1 MSFPRNFLTA
11 AAATAIL
18 TLVSAPAKAFTLGTD
33 SIIKFDKATTLD
45 FGFVESHGDYKSVFG
60 VQELNKDGSLGTFYS
75 VFSETKIAD
84 PGSGTNNDFLGT
96 CGTATSA
103 VANCSAKFDFEV
115 GKEYTFALQSK
126 GWDSPVTVYLATSM
140 NIAKSYPYTPTFK
153 YGEQVKV
160 DTLSTDSWKLS
171 WEDKPYDFA
180 SLPSTDGRKKLIDYN
195 DFIVTVSARDT
206 TSVPEPASISGLG
219 LIAGALAMFRRRQAV

>member
-1 MSFPRNFLTA
+1 MSFPRNFITA

-33 SIIKFDKATTLD
+33 SILKFDKATTLD
-45 FGFVESHGDYKSVFG
+45 FGFVASHGDYKSVFG
-60 VQELNKDGSLGTFYS
+60 VQELNKDGSVGIFHSL
-75 VFSETKIAD
+75 FSETQIAD
-84 PGSGTNNDFLGT
+84 PGSGINNDFLGT

-103 VANCSAKFDFEV
+103 VANCSAKFDFQV
-115 GKEYTFALQSK
+115 GKDYTFALQSK
-126 GWDSPVTVYLATSM
+126 GWDTPVPVYLATSM
-140 NIAKSYPYTPTFK
+140 NIGRSYPYTPAFK

-160 DTLSTDSWKLS
+160 DSLPINTWQLR

-180 SLPSTDGRKKLIDYN
+180 SLPNTDGRRELIDYN

-206 TSVPEPASISGLG
+206 ASVPEPASLSGLG
-219 LIAGALAMFRRRQAV
+219 LIAGVLAMFRRRKAV